1 MERIQLSIE
10 KAVED
15 RRLEEKRLAEEEKLA
30 EEAKLAEEEERRAEE
45 ERLTEEKRKVIEKEV
60 GEDALFV
67 RARNMLED
75 TQAYIRENEKM
86 SLDVFR
92 LEALMF
98 KAKFAMDNKQYL
110 EVIRYCTEAKDRAAA
125 QRKELEEKDLSV
137 DFEAEYKEMTA
148 RMELARS
155 SGLQLTEE
163 GKSMDAILRL
173 KGEENYA
180 EAMEKMK
187 VVRDNLDRR
196 LHEEVHLIGI
206 AGIDEAVKELEKLR
220 ENTGETHD
228 ELEAY
233 LNDAGEALKSEDY
246 GKIDSLLKE
255 FHTAISEYDTEASAG
270 EYENL
275 LEDLKSEI
283 EQLEAAGIDVI
294 PVRESIAQAKESLSR
309 TEMGAAKE
317 KLDEART
324 MIDNMKEKEL
334 KFAAKER
341 FSEAKEMLA
350 LVKDAGIPIAK
361 HKKILQ
367 ESIKAFRQ
375 KDFMKAALIAIET
388 KGNMME
394 SLKEK
399 DEKEG
404 EDKEKEALERLAPI
418 REEISE
424 MMVKAKELGLVTES
438 AEDRL
443 DLVRSRL
450 DESKFDDAEEML
462 AKVKKDLAEL
472 LVREKEED
480 LGSEM
485 KELALRINTAKDND
499 LNIKKEEGFMKKIE
513 KMSKEGKYEDARGM
527 IKKVKGSVE
536 RKILKDLYEPRDK
549 QMKEAVEFLVDYQK
563 ESDAKG
569 VEELQDLLI
578 NARNAL
584 EEEEFQKTDSLFEEF
599 KSRREV
605 FTKKSRTEDYG
616 NRIENL
622 NSEIMKIKDLEIDVG
637 DCEDLMVLARKS
649 FERGEVDSRLKKM
662 VSKSENILA
671 GIREKQ
677 LPEKVRELISLA
689 EQLIENVET
698 LGADVGRFN
707 SELNEAS
714 SAMDGSDHIGA
725 CQICISLRNEL
736 LELREELKLQKER
749 EGQREDRER
758 VKPVLDESMALLAEA
773 KAIGLDVGLNA
784 DRVELARARFREGKF
799 EGAEEL
805 AVVAKKEIEV
815 LIENKLSVKFSKE
828 MEYLT
833 SPPEDEGVGTFD
845 FAALDEADLIER
857 TCPNC
862 RKVGRGK
869 RCVHCGNLMEEAKAE
884 EEDEGPRC
892 EMCSGRL
899 EEEGE
904 KLVCVDCGGEFD
916 MDGKL
921 IIPTEMPDIAEMLKP
936 VEDEEYEEEMEEMMP
951 VETGTGKVC
960 ELCGD
965 ELIRSGDLLICE
977 LCGVEYTTDGEVSVS
992 GEEGPTCEL
1001 CGGGLE
1007 KWGKGMRCP
1016 ECEAEYNADGNLAI
1030 MSGEG
1035 VAIGK
1040 MISNLESMGDV
1051 KIPPATKKKVVRRAI
1066 RKRAPAAG
1074 PKPKKAL
1081 KPVAGKKAPVKKM
1094 KPVKKAV
1101 PVKKGAPKKVIPKKK
1116 SPAKKVV
1123 PKKKDAK
1130 KGKKGPSWDEL
1141 KEAKKKKAKK
1151 KGKDIDYERP
1161 NVLGMLKKK

>member
-1 MERIQLSIE
+1 
-10 KAVED
+10 
-15 RRLEEKRLAEEEKLA
+15 
-30 EEAKLAEEEERRAEE
+30 
-45 ERLTEEKRKVIEKEV
+45 
-60 GEDALFV
+60 
-67 RARNMLED
+67 MLED

-98 KAKFAMDNKQYL
+98 KAKFAMDNEQYL
-110 EVIRYCTEAKDRAAA
+110 EVIRYCTEAKDRAAD
-125 QRKELEEKDLSV
+125 QRKELEEKDLSG
-137 DFEAEYKEMTA
+137 DFEAEYEEMTA
-148 RMELARS
+148 LMEKAKS
-155 SGLQLTEE
+155 NGLKLTEE
-163 GKSMDAILRL
+163 EKAMDSILDL
-173 KGEENYA
+173 KNDGNFTEGID
-180 EAMEKMK
+180 KIK
-187 VVRDNLDRR
+187 VVRDGLDRR
-196 LHEEVHLIGI
+196 LHEEVRLIKI
-206 AGIDEAVKELEKLR
+206 AAIDEAVTELEKLR

-228 ELEAY
+228 ELKAH
-233 LNDAGEALKSEDY
+233 LNDAAEALKSEEY
-246 GKIDSLLKE
+246 VKIDSLLKE
-255 FHTAISEYDTEASAG
+255 FHAAISEYDTEASAG
-270 EYENL
+270 EYAAILENL
-275 LEDLKSEI
+275 ESEI
-283 EQLEAAGIDVI
+283 EKLETAGIDV
-294 PVRESIAQAKESLSR
+294 VHARESIGQAKESLSR
-309 TEMGAAKE
+309 SEMGAAKE
-317 KLDEART
+317 KLDESR
-324 MIDNMKEKEL
+324 IVIENMKEKEL
-334 KFAAKER
+334 KIAAKER

-350 LVKDAGIPIAK
+350 LVKDAGLPIAE

-375 KDFMKAALIAIET
+375 KDFMKAAMIAIET
-388 KGNMME
+388 KSNMME
-394 SLKEK
+394 SLEEK
-399 DEKEG
+399 DEKDG
-404 EDKEKEALERLAPI
+404 EDKEKEAMERIAPL

-424 MMVKAKELGLVTES
+424 MMVKAKELGLAAES

-462 AKVKKDLAEL
+462 MKVKTDLKEMFA
-472 LVREKEED
+472 REEEGSLD
-480 LGSEM
+480 SEM
-485 KELALRINTAKDND
+485 KELASRMKTAKNND
-499 LNIKKEEGFMKKIE
+499 LNIKKEEGFVAKIE
-513 KMSKEGKYEDARGM
+513 KLSKEGKYEDARGM

-536 RKILKDLYEPRDK
+536 NKILKYLYEPRDK
-549 QMKEAVEFLVDYQK
+549 QMKEAVEFLVDHQK

-584 EEEEFQKTDSLFEEF
+584 EEEEFQRTDSLFEEF
-599 KSRREV
+599 KNKREA
-605 FTKKSRTEDYG
+605 FTKKSRAEDYG
-616 NRIENL
+616 NRIENIH
-622 NSEIMKIKDLEIDVG
+622 SEIMIIKDLEIDVG
-637 DCEDLMVLARKS
+637 DCEDLIVLARKS
-649 FERGEVDSRLKKM
+649 FERGDIDSRLKKM
-662 VSKSENILA
+662 VSKSEDILA
-671 GIREKQ
+671 GIRSKQ
-677 LPEKVRELISLA
+677 LPEKSKELVSLT

-714 SAMDGSDHIGA
+714 SAMGESDHIRA
-725 CQICISLRNEL
+725 CQNSIALRNEL
-736 LELREELKLQKER
+736 LEMREKLKREMER

-815 LIENKLSVKFSKE
+815 LIENKLSEKFSKE

-833 SPPEDEGVGTFD
+833 GPSEDEGVGTFD

-869 RCVHCGNLMEEAKAE
+869 RCGHCGNLMEEPKAE
-884 EEDEGPRC
+884 EEDKGPRC

-921 IIPTEMPDIAEMLKP
+921 IIPTEMPDMAEMLQP
-936 VEDEEYEEEMEEMMP
+936 VVEEEEFDEEMEEMMP

-992 GEEGPTCEL
+992 GEQGLACEL
-1001 CGGGLE
+1001 CGGTLE

-1016 ECEAEYNADGNLAI
+1016 ECDAEYNADGNLAI
-1030 MSGEG
+1030 MGGEG

-1051 KIPPATKKKVVRRAI
+1051 KIPAATKKKVVRRAI
-1066 RKRAPAAG
+1066 RKAAPAAR
-1074 PKPKKAL
+1074 KPKKAL
-1081 KPVAGKKAPVKKM
+1081 KPVGGKKGPVKKM
-1094 KPVKKAV
+1094 MPVKKAV
-1101 PVKKGAPKKVIPKKK
+1101 PVKKGGSKKVIPKKK

-1123 PKKKDAK
+1123 PKKKNAK
-1130 KGKKGPSWDEL
+1130 KEKKGPSWDQL

-1161 NVLGMLKKK
+1161 NLLGMLKKK